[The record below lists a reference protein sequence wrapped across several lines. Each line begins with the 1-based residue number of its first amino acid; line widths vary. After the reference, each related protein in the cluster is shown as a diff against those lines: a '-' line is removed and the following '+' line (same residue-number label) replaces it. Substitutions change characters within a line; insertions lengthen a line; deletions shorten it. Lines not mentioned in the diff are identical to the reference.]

1 MADDTVKRIILKF
14 EVQAGKL
21 NDELDKIKKKG
32 EESKG
37 WFSGFKELNE
47 HVNDGVEKLANL
59 TLAFEGIKKVAEFT
73 FEAIRERAKDMR
85 LEMSTAG
92 VSIDALKESVHG
104 LLDEDTLRESAA
116 KLIHGALRPTQEQ
129 MQTMGEAAVALRD
142 TMGVDLKQAMDT
154 LTDAMVTGR
163 TRGLHEFGI
172 EVQEGASK
180 FETLKNIMG
189 ELNKKIAES
198 HGPASTAADDLDR
211 LTVKYKELDKEAK
224 AFWADA
230 AQALVAESLIMKP
243 ELLKAQALKDQWQQ
257 FNQMFGSDYRSYL
270 STLHA
275 NAAGFVAGKNEVAQ
289 SQNIDF
295 DEGWKFNTALGQK
308 HAAEASQASA
318 LATLHGAT
326 YGEDRNVNP
335 SFGGGLS
342 LGAASSI
349 GYDEKGLQNL
359 IEFNAQQQQ
368 GRELTAQW
376 MAESQRYSKEK
387 TFLQTLGLDKPDA
400 MDVAITG
407 LKKFSEAWQMSLKAI
422 ADGSLSAAQIFKK
435 GLAMI
440 LAGLGDKFAAMSASY
455 MVESMIALYEENYI
469 LAGQKAAAGAAAGA
483 GAVALYVAANKL
495 SPGTASGNAN
505 SRDMSTA
512 TGSGNSR
519 TGSSYRGG
527 NSYGSTGGPQ
537 TQSTIIVIGETF
549 ADMNPRER
557 ARNAREYMKAGGM
570 NTGVEDS

>member
-1 MADDTVKRIILKF
+1 MDETKRILYKF
-14 EVQAGKL
+14 ESDANQL
-21 NDELDKIKKKG
+21 NSELDKIKKRG

-47 HVNDGVEKLANL
+47 HINGGIEKLANM

-73 FEAIRERAKDMR
+73 FDAIRERAKDLR

-92 VSIDALKESVHG
+92 ISISALKDSVQG

-116 KLIHGALRPTQEQ
+116 RLIHGALRPTQEQ
-129 MQTMGEAAVALRD
+129 METMGEAAVALRN
-142 TMGVDLKQAMDT
+142 TMGVDLKEAMDA
-154 LTDAMVTGR
+154 LTEAMVTGR
-163 TRGLHEFGI
+163 TRGLHQFGI
-172 EVQEGASK
+172 DAQEGASK

-198 HGPASTAADDLDR
+198 HGPISTAGDDLDK
-211 LTVKYKELDKEAK
+211 LAVKYKEADKEAK

-230 AQALVAESLIMKP
+230 AMAIVGQSMVTQQ
-243 ELLKAQALKDQWQQ
+243 ELLHVKALQDQWGQ
-257 FNQMFGSDYRSYL
+257 FDKMFGGDYRRFML
-270 STLHA
+270 GL
-275 NAAGFVAGKNEVAQ
+275 NAYAGGFVTGKNQVKE

-295 DEGWKFNTALGQK
+295 DEGWKFNTALGQR